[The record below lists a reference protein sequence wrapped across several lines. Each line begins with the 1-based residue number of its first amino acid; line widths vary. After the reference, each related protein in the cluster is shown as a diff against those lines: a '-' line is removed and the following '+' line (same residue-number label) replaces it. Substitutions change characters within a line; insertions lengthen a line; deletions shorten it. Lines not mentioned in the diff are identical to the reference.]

1 MFPSSYLKSVI
12 VNGKPTE
19 TNLSSIVTDTNHIG
33 LRQHLASNHKILLN
47 DDADLIA
54 ESYGLYNVNDFTKE
68 HERSI
73 ILCGFEEF
81 KNTSRTTGTTI
92 IQIDDKRLTIAIAT
106 TGGKLMKNMK
116 NWINYTRFDGRTIDF
131 VHVYSENYSL
141 KTSRV
146 NIDSRY
152 SPSLNHLCVIIHL
165 FGTVHFVFQMSDAE
179 RTKFCGASFQQ
190 ISTSSETQ
198 DLKSNEQ
205 QQISD
210 FYATTGTV
218 FPRLVCLMQL
228 YYNASEILERVKDTI
243 IFTEGDSHDLVI
255 NENFVNSVANIIKK
269 DYHVYDKTYLPYTE
283 NNQVTMD
290 PMVIVEKDVVIAAW
304 KWYEHHLNIATKL
317 FTIDHDFSNKSIIAS
332 SLSFSSKP
340 KILKQLIM
348 MLDYNIFP
356 LSAISVKYP
365 VTGQTGIIKNRPALG
380 ERALQELL
388 KDNLLKFNYFLLDSR
403 GRVVKSYMK
412 MSIPATDNPFRT
424 QFLNN
429 LLKHDIN
436 IDEYRSNYEKC
447 SIPPNNNLS
456 KLSMEIFENCSAFV
470 NQYSKYR
477 NQMNSVIHKHK
488 ENNNIEEV
496 EGDIFNV
503 INEYGF
509 SCQFES
515 IENLLLNERKEKTS
529 SRSQTEN
536 VIDTSCWAS
545 KDIDNSSSAILE
557 EQCNSE
563 QSFADENIYE
573 ESSTVSTEQITNKSV
588 NLSYE
593 EYMQSF
599 YPHQNENVS
608 TNNSWTLSN
617 DFINIIKS
625 NLFYTEHV
633 RWNIQRSRACDIS
646 EDVTN
651 LRHDVEM
658 LAEQVSEI
666 NNSTK
671 TKENNNRQ
679 ETFQHQSDI
688 GNDKE
693 EDEEKEDRQH
703 EQDEEKEDRQH
714 EQDEV
719 EEVTTLVKSTRARPK
734 RKVQLPEN
742 IWESEIY
749 ANINHRYCQHR
760 QPPKLISNLNTTTSA
775 YQYDQENKETALDK
789 LALIEYVDK
798 GGHYSDE
805 LCNVFR
811 SDMNNKQKISSYGF
825 LATFLNCSVIVGFTE
840 QPCSEGS
847 SYENL
852 KFITE
857 QKAVFFQK
865 IVRRVIHHI
874 LTILR
879 FGQLPRAM
887 CYDSVCT
894 LKLFINKHFGSNDLQ
909 STDNKKF
916 LTSLTMAIDRFHA
929 RNHTRPMCRTIMQ
942 SDHPCHNKVYEFVNT
957 EVAEQVFFIFVKV

>member
-1 MFPSSYLKSVI
+1 M
-12 VNGKPTE
+12 
-19 TNLSSIVTDTNHIG
+19 SSI
-33 LRQHLASNHKILLN
+33 
-47 DDADLIA
+47 
-54 ESYGLYNVNDFTKE
+54 
-68 HERSI
+68 
-73 ILCGFEEF
+73 
-81 KNTSRTTGTTI
+81 
-92 IQIDDKRLTIAIAT
+92 
-106 TGGKLMKNMK
+106 
-116 NWINYTRFDGRTIDF
+116 
-131 VHVYSENYSL
+131 
-141 KTSRV
+141 
-146 NIDSRY
+146 
-152 SPSLNHLCVIIHL
+152 P
-165 FGTVHFVFQMSDAE
+165 
-179 RTKFCGASFQQ
+179 
-190 ISTSSETQ
+190 
-198 DLKSNEQ
+198 
-205 QQISD
+205 
-210 FYATTGTV
+210 
-218 FPRLVCLMQL
+218 
-228 YYNASEILERVKDTI
+228 
-243 IFTEGDSHDLVI
+243 
-255 NENFVNSVANIIKK
+255 VA
-269 DYHVYDKTYLPYTE
+269 
-283 NNQVTMD
+283 
-290 PMVIVEKDVVIAAW
+290 
-304 KWYEHHLNIATKL
+304 
-317 FTIDHDFSNKSIIAS
+317 
-332 SLSFSSKP
+332 
-340 KILKQLIM
+340 
-348 MLDYNIFP
+348 
-356 LSAISVKYP
+356 
-365 VTGQTGIIKNRPALG
+365 GQA
-380 ERALQELL
+380 
-388 KDNLLKFNYFLLDSR
+388 
-403 GRVVKSYMK
+403 
-412 MSIPATDNPFRT
+412 
-424 QFLNN
+424 
-429 LLKHDIN
+429 
-436 IDEYRSNYEKC
+436 
-447 SIPPNNNLS
+447 
-456 KLSMEIFENCSAFV
+456 
-470 NQYSKYR
+470 
-477 NQMNSVIHKHK
+477 
-488 ENNNIEEV
+488 
-496 EGDIFNV
+496 
-503 INEYGF
+503 
-509 SCQFES
+509 
-515 IENLLLNERKEKTS
+515 KTS
-529 SRSQTEN
+529 SNHRDSIKIATNSNQTDAIE
-536 VIDTSCWAS
+536 VYDISR
-545 KDIDNSSSAILE
+545 DIDNSSSAILE

-651 LRHDVEM
+651 LQHDVEI
-658 LAEQVSEI
+658 LAEQVSKI

-703 EQDEEKEDRQH
+703 EQDD
-714 EQDEV
+714 V